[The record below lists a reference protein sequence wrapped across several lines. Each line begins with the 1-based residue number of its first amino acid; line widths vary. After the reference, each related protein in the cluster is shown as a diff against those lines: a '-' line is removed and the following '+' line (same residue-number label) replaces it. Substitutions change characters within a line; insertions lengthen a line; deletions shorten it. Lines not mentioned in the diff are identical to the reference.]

1 MRKSILA
8 AVAALALAGGAM
20 VGQASAADLYFEPPA
35 PPPPVFVPT
44 WAGFY
49 IGGHLGYGE
58 GTSDYRQDIDIY
70 FDDPN
75 DFDDD
80 GNFLE
85 LFDRGT
91 FRDSVNPNGIIG
103 GIQGGYNWQMNNFV
117 LGIEGDISFADWGA
131 SSTVFDTDGGDLGG
145 PFDDGRAFGTSST
158 EIDFL
163 ASVRGRVGY
172 AMDSVLIY
180 GTGGVAWAEG
190 EAKARM
196 VAFDDGVVVEERTDK
211 GDLSDMGWVAGAG
224 LSWMVIPQTMSV
236 GVEGLYYWFKDST
249 TLIDETVHFDD
260 GETDIRATAELHDAW
275 VVRAR
280 ADFHF

>member
-8 AVAALALAGGAM
+8 AAAAFALASGAM
-20 VGQASAADLYFEPPA
+20 VGQAAAADLDFMPA

-49 IGGHLGYGE
+49 VGGHLGYGE
-58 GTSDYRQDIDIY
+58 GTSDYRQDLD
-70 FDDPN
+70 F

-80 GNFLE
+80 A
-85 LFDRGT
+85 FDASNT
-91 FRDSVNPNGIIG
+91 FRASVNPG
-103 GIQGGYNWQMNNFV
+103 GILGGVQAGYNWQAGSFV
-117 LGIEGDISFADWGA
+117 FGLEGDISFTDWNKGT
-131 SSTVFDTDGGDLGG
+131 TVFDADFDTVDGLAPGD
-145 PFDDGRAFGTSST
+145 AYGTSST
-158 EIDFL
+158 DIDLL

-180 GTGGVAWAEG
+180 GTGGVAWAH
-190 EAKARM
+190 ADARATV
-196 VAFDDGVVVEERTDK
+196 VAATRDDLAADPPTQTVLK
-211 GDLSDMGWVAGAG
+211 GKGSLDDIGFVAGGG
-224 LSWMVIPQTMSV
+224 LAWMVIPQTMSV

-249 TLIDETVHFDD
+249 TLIDSTINFDQ
-260 GETDIRATAELHDAW
+260 GNNLGNLNVRATAELHDAW